1 VTKVFTGAR
10 SIPVEFIFNPNWWY
24 RNYSIPF
31 DESFYLDKAARIEND
46 LVMRRALYD
55 RFGFGEKNPQP
66 RPVIGSPF
74 VAGGFVI
81 PALLGLEIGFCESAA
96 PWPVRGNLS
105 YEEILRLEVPDLLS
119 TWPMNR
125 IVADIEELRSEFG
138 YVVGDVNTDGVLN
151 TAIHLR
157 GESLLTD
164 FYDEPGV
171 LRHLFEVISRTVVL
185 VAEFIRKSTGTC
197 SVSVNR
203 SIVNFDAS
211 AFVHANCALQM
222 ISHRLYCSQL
232 LPSEFYLSQRLSPYG
247 IHHCGSNLELF
258 SPSYSQLP
266 VTFLDV
272 GWGSDV
278 AACRTAF
285 PDAILNLRLSPVR
298 MLQQTADQVSDD
310 ARSLIGMAGSLEKL
324 GICCINM
331 DYGTPDENIRAVME
345 VAENAPD
352 ALAAP
357 TPPKAGFGESEIS
370 VHGSV
375 CSIDHETEGEQ
386 IVNDDIFRAYYRG
399 GHR

>member
-1 VTKVFTGAR
+1 VITGFAAGRR

-31 DESFYLDKAARIEND
+31 DKSFYLDKAARIEND
-46 LVMRRALYD
+46 RLMRRALYE
-55 RFGFGEKNPQP
+55 RFGFGEENPQP
-66 RPVIGSPF
+66 RPVIGSSF

-81 PALLGLEIGFCESAA
+81 PALLGLEIGFSESAA
-96 PWPVRGNLS
+96 PWPVRGNLT
-105 YEEILRLEVPDLLS
+105 YEEIRRLEVPDILS

-125 IVADIEELRSEFG
+125 IAADIEELRSEFG
-138 YVVGDVNTDGVLN
+138 YVVGDLNTDGVLN

-164 FYDEPGV
+164 FYDEPEV
-171 LRHLFEVISRTVVL
+171 LRHLFDVISRTVVE
-185 VAEFIRKSTGTC
+185 VAEFIREATGTC

-203 SIVNFDAS
+203 SIINFNPT

-232 LPSEFYLSQRLSPYG
+232 LPWELYLAQRLSPYG

-258 SPSYSQLP
+258 SQSYSQLP
-266 VTFLDV
+266 VVFLDV

-278 AACRTAF
+278 AACRAAF
-285 PDAILNLRLSPVR
+285 PDAVLNLRLSPVR

-310 ARSLIGMAGSLEKL
+310 ARSLIGTAGSLENL

-331 DYGTPDENIRAVME
+331 DHGTPDENIRAVME
-345 VAENAPD
+345 VAENAAD
-352 ALAAP
+352 ALAFRA
-357 TPPKAGFGESEIS
+357 TGARFGESGLL
-370 VHGSV
+370 VHDRGV
-375 CSIDHETEGEQ
+375 RSIDHETEGEQ
-386 IVNDDIFRAYYRG
+386 IVNDDIFRTYYRG
-399 GHR
+399 GH